1 MLMKGNGGN
10 VPKMGRES
18 LQNCGH
24 ESIFFL
30 IFVSSY

>member
-1 MLMKGNGGN
+1 MLMKGNGGD

-24 ESIFFL
+24 EIIFFL
-30 IFVSSY
+30 IFPL